1 MTNAPDNLSQ
11 QRAQIRIALGGFA
24 MLAFASTGVIAR
36 ADKSPGNPRVSRWET
51 DSDRSPPPRQRPWR
65 HRLYAWM
72 RHQELHHLLRGV
84 HLRFDLLEKRL
95 AWPTNC
101 AMRLLKSLSLAWG
114 T

>member
-36 ADKSPGNPRVSRWET
+36 ADKSPGNPRVSRWEPT
-51 DSDRSPPPRQRPWR
+51 QIDPHLRDNAHGR

-101 AMRLLKSLSLAWG
+101 AM
-114 T
+114 